1 MSNQDTFFEPKAVH
15 DQFIEITKL
24 SHPSAN
30 QEGVKGNEDPVR
42 QYVADQAPKIGAD
55 VKFYISTATDP
66 GQRVIVLS
74 RPGAGDYENKTP
86 VILQAHMD
94 MVFNPVDMDFP
105 LEVIIDPDP
114 HKEGK
119 WLKAN
124 DKSGKP
130 STLGADDGIGVATA
144 LAILADDNLKEYP
157 LECLFTVQEETDMGG
172 AKNCDLKE
180 IGLTGNRLLN
190 LDAETLNVIIFGSAG
205 GSETAYQ
212 GNISRCESP
221 GKYFPNGYEIKK
233 LSISGL
239 RGGHSGVDINKGRLN
254 AIKVLTQ
261 ALVRLNKRITNLD
274 AGGKGIGS
282 YDFLIYDIRR
292 TDIIK
297 ANAIPASAEA
307 VIALPKADAD
317 KFVEDFKAYCE
328 ALRTQNLP
336 EEAGFKYDAVT
347 SSASGMPLDNKS
359 TDALL
364 CILQQIPHGVI
375 TMIPGVPEVVETST
389 NLFKVDIKGS
399 SVTVGS
405 SNRSSNDMALQALE
419 IAQKSIGIG
428 CNFVVFTDINSYSSW
443 PPNSKSKLL
452 KLAGEVYKEKYD
464 GNYEKTVIHAG
475 LECGVLVKRFKDE
488 LGKDLDAISIG
499 PTITNP
505 HTPSES
511 LQVETTDGTQTVQ
524 QFYDAV
530 SQILQKIFAES

>member
-15 DQFIEITKL
+15 DQFIEITKRP
-24 SHPSAN
+24 HPSAN
-30 QEGVKGNEDPVR
+30 QEGVKGNEDPIR

-55 VKFYISTATDP
+55 VKFYIPTATDP

-74 RPGAGDYENKTP
+74 RPGSGDYEKKTP

-94 MVFNPVDMDFP
+94 MVFNPVDMGFP

-114 HKEGK
+114 NKKGK

-144 LAILADDNLKEYP
+144 LAILADNDLKEYP

-172 AKNCDLKE
+172 TNNCDLKE
-180 IGLTGNRLLN
+180 IGLTGNQLIN

-205 GSETAYQ
+205 GSETAFQ
-212 GNISRCESP
+212 GNISRCD
-221 GKYFPNGYEIKK
+221 FPKDYEIKK

-261 ALVRLNKRITNLD
+261 VLVRLNKRITNLD
-274 AGGKGIGS
+274 VSGNGIGS
-282 YDFLIYDIRR
+282 YDFLIYNISR

-317 KFVEDFKAYCE
+317 KFVKDFKAYCE

-347 SSASGMPLDNKS
+347 SSASDKPLENKS

-389 NLFKVDIKGS
+389 NLYKVVLKGS
-399 SVTVGS
+399 SVTIGS

-428 CNFVVFTDINSYSSW
+428 SNFVVFTDMNSYSSW

-452 KLAGEVYKEKYD
+452 DLAEEVYKKNYD
-464 GNYEKTVIHAG
+464 GNHEKTVIHAG

-505 HTPSES
+505 LTPSES
-511 LQVETTDGTQTVQ
+511 LQVETTDGTPTVQ

-530 SQILQKIFAES
+530 KGILQKIFAE